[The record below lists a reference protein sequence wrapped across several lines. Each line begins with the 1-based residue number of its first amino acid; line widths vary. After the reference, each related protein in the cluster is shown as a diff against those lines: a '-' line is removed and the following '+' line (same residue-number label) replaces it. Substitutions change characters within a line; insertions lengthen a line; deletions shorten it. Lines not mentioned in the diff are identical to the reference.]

1 MPQGDPIMSN
11 ETQTEAQARITNPI
25 AVAAVEQVK
34 TRENA
39 TDPDPACCTAP
50 PDGDPGDTKG

>member
-1 MPQGDPIMSN
+1 MS
-11 ETQTEAQARITNPI
+11 EEIRTQNQPEIANPI
-25 AVAAVEQVK
+25 ALAATEKVK

-50 PDGDPGDTKG
+50 PDGDPGYTKG